1 MLEFILERVY
11 QGSNIPLPHSLSI
24 PPLSLLLYTEI
35 TVGLQQT
42 SYNVFE
48 TGGPVSICAQIF
60 LGTLERS
67 VSLMLTSMDGNAT
80 GTQSIVKFNMYN
92 YSATNNL

>member
-1 MLEFILERVY
+1 MLLHP
-11 QGSNIPLPHSLSI
+11 NPHLPQHPSLSF
-24 PPLSLLLYTEI
+24 SVLYTEI

-42 SYNVFE
+42 SYNAFE

-80 GTQSIVKFNMYN
+80 GTQSVTC
-92 YSATNNL
+92 AV